1 MRTSLPKLAAT
12 IALSAAAFA
21 FADAY
26 ASCLLSMPGQPAAN
40 LTAALEALP
49 AWLASGNAISIQAG
63 PLAAGT
69 VAACGV
75 WIAWAY
81 SLIREGNFRSGEEHG
96 SAKWGKRREGRK
108 FMDRRDEFNN
118 IILTEHYGMAMSRAR
133 HSKKYDRNRNVLV
146 IGGSGAGKTRGYIEP
161 NIMQMNASYFVTDPK
176 GTTVVNLG
184 WMLEEHGYDV
194 KVFDTIDFSHSAHY
208 NPIAYLR
215 DETDILEFVECFIAN
230 TTGDKDH
237 SSDPFW
243 EKAERLLYVALI
255 GYLVYHCPEEDR
267 SFSGLVT
274 LLSLAKAKEGD
285 EDYMSPL
292 DLLFERVRTGMRYVR
307 GGESPAPYD
316 YGGKGAFGGAQS
328 GWSWVKV
335 GEPVGV
341 DEDFSLLHYKMFKDA
356 AGKTL
361 KSILISCNTRLEP
374 AAIPQVREILSFD
387 EMELDRLG
395 DEGRRIAAFAIM
407 SDTRKTY
414 SFLLAIMMWQTM
426 NLLCDK
432 APAEHGGSLPTPVTF
447 LFDEFANIGKIPDIE
462 SMAAVV
468 RSRNMSI
475 SVVLQSIAQL
485 KANYSEETAQ
495 TIVDC
500 CDTTLFLGGKSNE
513 TNREISEMAGKE
525 TVSVLTFNESRGTMS
540 SSTRNW
546 NVVERDL
553 IQAAEVGKMPR
564 DEAIVLIA
572 GTDPLRDAK
581 YDIERH
587 KRWKEVH
594 PGHEGAVCEP
604 YRPGKVEKGE

>member
-1 MRTSLPKLAAT
+1 MRASLPKLVAT
-12 IALSAAAFA
+12 IAFSAASFA
-21 FADAY
+21 IADAY
-26 ASCLLSMPGQPAAN
+26 AACLLSIPGQPASN
-40 LTAALEALP
+40 LAAALSALP
-49 AWLASGNAISIQAG
+49 AWLASGHALSAEAG
-63 PLAAGT
+63 PVATGV
-69 VAACGV
+69 VAACGA

-108 FMDRRDEFNN
+108 FMDARDPFNN

-133 HSKKYDRNRNVLV
+133 HSRKYDRNRNVLV
-146 IGGSGAGKTRGYIEP
+146 IGGSGSGKTRGYIEP

-184 WMLEEHGYDV
+184 WMLERHGYDV
-194 KVFDTIDFSHSAHY
+194 KVFDTIDFSHSTHY
-208 NPIAYLR
+208 NPFAYFR
-215 DETDILEFVECFIAN
+215 SETDILEFVECFIDN
-230 TTGDKDH
+230 TTSDKEH
-237 SSDPFW
+237 SNDPFW

-255 GYLVYHCPEEDR
+255 GYLIYHCPEEDR

-274 LLSLAKAKEGD
+274 LLSLAKAKESD

-292 DLLFERVRTGMRYVR
+292 DLLFERVRTGKKYANA
-307 GGESPAPYD
+307 GSEPAPYD
-316 YGGKGAFGGAQS
+316 YDGKAAYGGETS
-328 GWSWVKV
+328 GWRWVEIGK
-335 GEPVGV
+335 PVDV
-341 DEDFSLLHYKMFKDA
+341 NEDFSLLHYKMFKDA

-374 AAIPQVREILSFD
+374 VAIPQVREVLSRD
-387 EMELDRLG
+387 EMELDRMG
-395 DEGRRIAAFAIM
+395 DEGRKIAVFAIM

-432 APAEHGGSLPTPVTF
+432 ALAEHGGSLPMPVTF

-525 TVSVLTFNESRGTMS
+525 TVSTLTFNESRGTMS

-553 IQAAEVGKMPR
+553 IQSAEVGKMPR

-572 GTDPLRDAK
+572 GTDPLRDRK
-581 YDIERH
+581 YDIESH
-587 KRWKEVH
+587 PRWKEVH
-594 PGHEGAVCEP
+594 PGHGGSICEP
-604 YRPGKVEKGE
+604 YDPGKGEGQ

>member
-1 MRTSLPKLAAT
+1 MRTSIPKLVVT
-12 IALSAAAFA
+12 IALSAASFA
-21 FADAY
+21 VADAY
-26 ASCLLSMPGQPAAN
+26 TACLLSIPGQPASN
-40 LTAALEALP
+40 LAAALEALP
-49 AWLASGNAISIQAG
+49 AWLASGHSLSAQAG
-63 PLAAGT
+63 PVATGV

-96 SAKWGKRREGRK
+96 SARWGKRREGRK
-108 FMDRRDEFNN
+108 FMDARDPYNN
-118 IILTEHYGMAMSRAR
+118 IILTEHFGMAMSRAR
-133 HSKKYDRNRNVLV
+133 HSRKYDRNRNVLV

-184 WMLEEHGYDV
+184 WMLERHGYDV
-194 KVFDTIDFSHSAHY
+194 KVFDTIDFSHSTHY
-208 NPIAYLR
+208 NPFAYFR
-215 DETDILEFVECFIAN
+215 SETDILEFVECFIDN
-230 TTGDKDH
+230 TTGDKEH
-237 SSDPFW
+237 SGDPFW

-274 LLSLAKAKEGD
+274 LLSLAKAKESD

-292 DLLFERVRTGMRYVR
+292 DLLFERVRTGKKYVSV
-307 GGESPAPYD
+307 GGEPEPYD
-316 YGGKGAFGGAQS
+316 YGGKAAYSGGAS
-328 GWSWVKV
+328 GWHWVEV
-335 GEPVGV
+335 GKPVAV
-341 DEDFSLLHYKMFKDA
+341 NDDFSLLHYKMFKDA

-374 AAIPQVREILSFD
+374 VAVPQVREVLSRD
-387 EMELDRLG
+387 GMELDRMG
-395 DEGRRIAAFAIM
+395 DAGRKIAVFAIM

-432 APAEHGGSLPTPVTF
+432 ALAEHGGSLPTPVTF

-485 KANYSEETAQ
+485 TANYSEETAQ

-525 TVSVLTFNESRGTMS
+525 TVSILTFNESRGTMS

-553 IQAAEVGKMPR
+553 IQSAEVGKMPR

-572 GTDPLRDAK
+572 GTDPLRDRK

-587 KRWKEVH
+587 PRWKEVH
-594 PGHEGAVCEP
+594 PGHDGAVCEP
-604 YRPGKVEKGE
+604 YEPGKSEGQ

>member
-1 MRTSLPKLAAT
+1 MRASLPKLVAT
-12 IALSAAAFA
+12 IAFSAASFA
-21 FADAY
+21 IADAY
-26 ASCLLSMPGQPAAN
+26 AACLLSIPGQPASN
-40 LTAALEALP
+40 LAAALEALP
-49 AWLASGNAISIQAG
+49 AWLASGHALSAEAG
-63 PLAAGT
+63 PVATGV

-75 WIAWAY
+75 WIAWTHG
-81 SLIREGNFRSGEEHG
+81 LIREGNFRSGEEHG

-108 FMDRRDEFNN
+108 FMDARDPFNN

-146 IGGSGAGKTRGYIEP
+146 IGGSGSGKTRGYIEP

-184 WMLEEHGYDV
+184 WMLERHGYDV
-194 KVFDTIDFSHSAHY
+194 KVFDTVDFPHSTHY
-208 NPIAYLR
+208 NPFAYFR
-215 DETDILEFVECFIAN
+215 DETDILEFVECFIGN
-230 TTGDKDH
+230 TTGDKEH
-237 SSDPFW
+237 SNDPFW

-274 LLSLAKAKEGD
+274 LLSLAKAKESD

-292 DLLFERVRTGMRYVR
+292 DLLFERVRTGRKYVNA
-307 GGESPAPYD
+307 GSEPAPYD
-316 YGGKGAFGGAQS
+316 YDGKDAYSGRTS
-328 GWSWVKV
+328 GWRWVEIGK
-335 GEPVGV
+335 PVDV
-341 DEDFSLLHYKMFKDA
+341 NEDFSLLHYKMFKDA

-374 AAIPQVREILSFD
+374 VAIPQVREVLSRD
-387 EMELDRLG
+387 EMELDRMG
-395 DEGRRIAAFAIM
+395 DEGRRIAIFAIM

-432 APAEHGGSLPTPVTF
+432 ALAEHGGSLPAPVTF

-475 SVVLQSIAQL
+475 SVVFQSIAQL
-485 KANYSEETAQ
+485 KANYSDETAQ

-525 TVSVLTFNESRGTMS
+525 TVSTLTFNESRGTMS

-546 NVVERDL
+546 NVVERDH
-553 IQAAEVGKMPR
+553 IQSAEVGKMPR

-572 GTDPLRDAK
+572 GTDPLRDRK
-581 YDIERH
+581 YDIESH
-587 KRWKEVH
+587 PRWKEVH
-594 PGHEGAVCEP
+594 PGHDGAVCDP
-604 YRPGKVEKGE
+604 YEPGKGEEQ